1 MAEVWVFKF
10 GLAVAMALT
19 SHQIFRVIFK
29 QQDLKRASGRMGQL
43 KSVTLHPNA
52 APVSFP
58 VMDLTVFDILSVS
71 GTPRYTLTKPAALPI
86 TRRVW

>member
-1 MAEVWVFKF
+1 
-10 GLAVAMALT
+10 MALT
-19 SHQIFRVIFK
+19 SHQILRVIFK
-29 QQDLKRASGRMGQL
+29 QQDLKRASGRIGQL

-58 VMDLTVFDILSVS
+58 VMDSDLTMSDILSIS

-86 TRRVW
+86 TQIGRAHV